1 MRRLL
6 YLVKTYG
13 GDILS
18 VLTTELINRFVKS
31 TNDKKEDKKESIV
44 YGTVVLNNGKKF
56 VKIDGSD
63 ILTPVQSTTKIN
75 TGEKVTVMIKNHNAI
90 ITGNIS
96 SPAIRD
102 IDLTDNE
109 QEIITKITDSIK
121 EYGLDE
127 TGLSLLNKPI
137 NIIDD
142 KEQTVISIMPD
153 GKIYFNDGLNL
164 SKDKIHFNDNINIK
178 LSDLSNLFIES
189 PNINLN
195 GNTNVTGDCTI
206 NSDNISLTGNTSIT
220 GNCSIKSDNI
230 SLTGNTNIFGNFLIN
245 DEKIIDSNGSNNQ
258 YYIKFND
265 GTLICYGKKTYG
277 NNSMTT
283 EKFNGVFVDETLN
296 NSTITFPKNFTDT
309 PVVTCCC
316 KSEAY
321 LNYQSASV
329 NASSMKPKIWS
340 SYSTSV
346 TTLIFEYV
354 AIGKWK

>member
-1 MRRLL
+1 M
-6 YLVKTYG
+6 
-13 GDILS
+13 S
-18 VLTTELINRFVKS
+18 VLTTELINQFVKS

-44 YGTVVLNNGKKF
+44 YGTVVLDNGKKF

-109 QEIITKITDSIK
+109 QEIITKITDLIK

-164 SKDKIHFNDNINIK
+164 SKDNIYFNDGLNLSKDEIHFNDNINIK
-178 LSDLSNLFIES
+178 LSDLSNLFIKS

-195 GNTNVTGDCTI
+195 GNTDVTGDCTI

-258 YYIKFND
+258 YYVLFND

-296 NSTITFPKNFTDT
+296 NSTITFPKKFTDT

-329 NASSMKPKIWS
+329 NATSMKPKIWS
-340 SYSTSV
+340 SYSTTV

>member
-18 VLTTELINRFVKS
+18 VLTTELINQFVKS

-44 YGTVVLNNGKKF
+44 YGTVVLDNGKKF

-102 IDLTDNE
+102 VDLTDNE
-109 QEIITKITDSIK
+109 REIITKITDLIK

-137 NIIDD
+137 NIIND
-142 KEQTVISIMPD
+142 KEQTIISIMPD
-153 GKIYFNDGLNL
+153 GKIYFNDGLNF
-164 SKDKIHFNDNINIK
+164 SKDEIHFNDNINIK

-189 PNINLN
+189 PNINLT
-195 GNTNVTGDCTI
+195 GNTNITGDCT
-206 NSDNISLTGNTSIT
+206 
-220 GNCSIKSDNI
+220 IKSDNI

-245 DEKIIDSNGSNNQ
+245 DEKIIDSNGSNNE

-296 NSTITFPKNFTDT
+296 NSTITFPKKFTDT

-329 NASSMKPKIWS
+329 NATSMKPKIWS
-340 SYSTSV
+340 SYSTTV

>member
-18 VLTTELINRFVKS
+18 VLTTELINQFVKS

-44 YGTVVLNNGKKF
+44 YGTVVLDNGKKF

-109 QEIITKITDSIK
+109 QEIITKIIDLIK

-153 GKIYFNDGLNL
+153 GKIHFNDGLNL
-164 SKDKIHFNDNINIK
+164 SKDEIHFNDNINIK

-189 PNINLN
+189 PNINLT
-195 GNTNVTGDCTI
+195 GNTNITGDCT
-206 NSDNISLTGNTSIT
+206 
-220 GNCSIKSDNI
+220 IKSDNI

-245 DEKIIDSNGSNNQ
+245 DEKIIDSNGSNNE
-258 YYIKFND
+258 YYVSFND

-296 NSTITFPKNFTDT
+296 NSTITFPKKFTDT

-329 NASSMKPKIWS
+329 NATSMKPKIWS
-340 SYSTSV
+340 SYSTTV

>member
-18 VLTTELINRFVKS
+18 VLTTELINQFVKS

-44 YGTVVLNNGKKF
+44 YGTVVLDNGKKF

-109 QEIITKITDSIK
+109 QEIITKIIDLIK

-164 SKDKIHFNDNINIK
+164 SKDEIHFNDNINIK

-195 GNTNVTGDCTI
+195 GNT
-206 NSDNISLTGNTSIT
+206 SIT
-220 GNCSIKSDNI
+220 GDCSIKSDNI

-245 DEKIIDSNGSNNQ
+245 DEKIIDSNGSNNE
-258 YYIKFND
+258 YYVSFND

-296 NSTITFPKNFTDT
+296 NSTITFPKKFTDT

-329 NASSMKPKIWS
+329 NATSMKPKIWS
-340 SYSTSV
+340 SYSTTV